1 MSARKIATPI
11 IALALAASAIGA
23 AFPASAIE
31 IRDYDMAEFDAA
43 KEAGTPIIVDI
54 HAVWCPTCQAQRAV
68 LHELE
73 DDPRF
78 ADVVVFSV
86 DYDTERQIMRIFA
99 APQRSTFIG
108 FREGEEIGRLHAQTA
123 FGDIEA
129 FLLTL
134 VD

>member
-1 MSARKIATPI
+1 MSARRFTAAVAALFFAGAGIG
-11 IALALAASAIGA
+11 LAL
-23 AFPASAIE
+23 PASALE
-31 IRDYDMAEFDAA
+31 IRTYDMAEFDAA
-43 KEAGTPIIVDI
+43 RDAGTPIVVDI

-86 DYDTERQIMRIFA
+86 DYDTERQIMRLFA

-108 FREGEEIGRLHAQTA
+108 FSGGEEIGRLHAQTA
-123 FGDIEA
+123 YGDIEA